1 MFKFDNDGI
10 IEEIKL
16 PNNMDKTHVETII
29 DLIEKVI
36 PKLSRNKNEDMSKG
50 LDIKTTAS
58 KNKRKL

>member
-1 MFKFDNDGI
+1 MFIFDNDGI

-36 PKLSRNKNEDMSKG
+36 PKL
-50 LDIKTTAS
+50 
-58 KNKRKL
+58 